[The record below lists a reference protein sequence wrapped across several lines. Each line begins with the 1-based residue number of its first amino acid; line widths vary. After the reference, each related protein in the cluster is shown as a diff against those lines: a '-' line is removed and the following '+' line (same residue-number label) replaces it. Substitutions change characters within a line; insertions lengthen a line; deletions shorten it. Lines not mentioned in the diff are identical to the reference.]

1 MRGLSALYDSRDLS
15 PRAKVAIMRSRLR
28 NNITKEP
35 SHRYILYELS
45 INHDLTIIDI
55 DALLIGIARELS
67 ALKVEVGMGTVVI
80 DNVHNAH

>member
-1 MRGLSALYDSRDLS
+1 
-15 PRAKVAIMRSRLR
+15 MRSRLR

-55 DALLIGIARELS
+55 DALLGRLTAEF
-67 ALKVEVGMGTVVI
+67 ATVERVVVTTPLAPWRGDGGHCLVLLI
-80 DNVHNAH
+80 IYFKKK